1 MAQVYSNL
9 TKSNPSLNPAT
20 PNSGLK
26 WLNTPQPA
34 MKQAIQAKAAP
45 VQSAPQP
52 TQSITAPKQPVVSS
66 PTQAIPQGT
75 PANTPNT
82 NRGDNLPPNQALN
95 NLSQTQP
102 APTTFPG
109 LVGAVSNAAQGA
121 YNQGSQT
128 TGSASEGLLS
138 SIFRNQE
145 LARQAKEIT
154 DQAGQRFEDVG
165 RQGAR
170 GQAGYRTTGT
180 SPVGEGNAAILGQTT
195 AAQQQAI
202 AQGAN
207 MQLEGVKQGLA
218 AQGQT
223 QSGYNAAGSLG
234 LTGQGQG
241 LSGFQSAAGLT
252 QPVQVPVT
260 SPAQFINP
268 QTGQPIAPPTGS
280 AFSGGEVQGNVA
292 LGSQYAQNVSANNQA
307 RAVKDEIVNYLNAN
321 PNLNPSQFSDVNSII
336 QLLSGK
342 ISDPRYQLL
351 SNYLSE
357 YVSTLAPI
365 LGVGG
370 DTTNL
375 KTQIAQG
382 FVNARQ
388 TGQSIE
394 QVLNGIES
402 LAEAKL
408 NAQQGGSQGSP
419 NTAPQVIE
427 RNPDGSLRALK
438 F

>member
-9 TKSNPSLNPAT
+9 IKSNPSLNPAK
-20 PNSGLK
+20 PNSGLT
-26 WLNTPQPA
+26 WLNTQQPA
-34 MKQAIQAKAAP
+34 MKQAIQAKTTP
-45 VQSAPQP
+45 TQSAPQP
-52 TQSITAPKQPVVSS
+52 TQSITAPKQPVIKSQE
-66 PTQAIPQGT
+66 TQVP
-75 PANTPNT
+75 PPVN
-82 NRGDNLPPNQALN
+82 NRGDNLPPNSASANPVQ
-95 NLSQTQP
+95 QP

-109 LVGAVSNAAQGA
+109 MISAVSNAAQGA

-145 LARQAKEIT
+145 LARRAQEIT

-180 SPVGEGNAAILGQTT
+180 SSVGEGNAAILGQTT

-241 LSGFQSAAGLT
+241 LSGLQSAAGLT

-292 LGSQYAQNVSANNQA
+292 LGQQYAANVSANNQA
-307 RAVKDEIVNYLNAN
+307 RALKDNIINYLNEN

-351 SNYLSE
+351 ANYLSE

-375 KTQIAQG
+375 KTQIAQD

-394 QVLNGIES
+394 QVLNGIENMAA
-402 LAEAKL
+402 LKL
-408 NAQQGGSQGSP
+408 NAQQGGSQGNA

-427 RNPDGSLRALK
+427 RNPDGSLKALK